1 MKRIAVT
8 ASTMLELALL
18 VERTGALPFPGTALP
33 DLFRADLAG
42 TELLIA
48 TTGIGKVNAACCATL
63 LLERFAPE
71 LLVNT
76 GCGGAFPEAG
86 LFVGDLAVAKSECL
100 ADEGVLTP
108 AGWHGLELIGIPVFQ
123 EQGERYF
130 NTIPLDEALS
140 RRAAEAAKATGF
152 PVALGPFLTVSTCSG
167 TSARGR
173 ELLRHFP
180 GICEN
185 MEGGAVAQAA
195 LRFRTP
201 VLEVRGISNMVEDR
215 DMSRWDL
222 KGAVARA
229 QTFLLG
235 FLESLPAAP

>member
-1 MKRIAVT
+1 MKRIVVT
-8 ASTMLELALL
+8 ASTMLELAML
-18 VERTGALPFPGTALP
+18 VERTRAVPVPEQGFT
-33 DLFRADLAG
+33 DLFRATLSG

-48 TTGIGKVNAACCATL
+48 TTGIGKVNAACSATL

-76 GCGGAFPEAG
+76 GCGGAFAGAG
-86 LFVGDLAVAKSECL
+86 LAVGDLAVATSECL

-123 EQGERYF
+123 KEGERYF
-130 NTIPLDEALS
+130 NTIPLDGTWAGRALEVAKG
-140 RRAAEAAKATGF
+140 AAL
-152 PVALGPFLTVSTCSG
+152 PVVAGPFLTVSTCSG

-195 LRFRTP
+195 LRYKTP
-201 VLEVRGISNMVEDR
+201 VLEVRGISNLVEDR
-215 DMSRWDL
+215 DMSAWDL
-222 KGAVARA
+222 RGAVGRA
-229 QTFLLG
+229 QNFLLG
-235 FLESLPAAP
+235 FLESLPASP